1 MPLERRHR
9 SILRP
14 TESLK
19 RSGEDWALM
28 LHFYLN
34 LKLELLY
41 EKRILTSK
49 ACHRELRSFRV
60 NGRVWTF
67 SGTVC
72 VDLPWDDKGDLVD
85 ITSDKFRKR
94 KGSPNGPMRSNA
106 WSLVHLALHPRRQ
119 GIFLCADFSKLPK
132 QAGIPCGHVS

>member
-67 SGTVC
+67 ST
-72 VDLPWDDKGDLVD
+72 LR
-85 ITSDKFRKR
+85 SFRV
-94 KGSPNGPMRSNA
+94 NGRA
-106 WSLVHLALHPRRQ
+106 WTFSTR
-119 GIFLCADFSKLPK
+119 LCGPAM
-132 QAGIPCGHVS
+132 G